1 MFSQEFMHTL
11 ASAQRDA
18 GASSPLATVLQA
30 LQLEVQRIERSLIIK
45 HHEITLKTGRASIV
59 LKADGSVVIKGND
72 IRLESGRVTVKASND
87 LVLEGARI
95 LEFEISG
102 HKSGRAPR

>member
-18 GASSPLATVLQA
+18 GPSSPLAKVLQA
-30 LQLEVQRIERSLIIK
+30 LQLEVQRIERSLTIK
-45 HHEITLKTGRASIV
+45 NQEITLKTGRASIV
-59 LKADGSVVIKGND
+59 LKSNGSVVIKG
-72 IRLESGRVTVKASND
+72 IEIAVESSGRVTVKASND

-95 LEFEISG
+95 LEF
-102 HKSGRAPR
+102 GRTNF